1 MHFIGYVFLKNLV
14 WTQFLHPRTW
24 KFGFLVENYVYSL
37 IPRSKLDNLGQN
49 TSLKKKMLKNKFWGI
64 LTCIGEFQP
73 GNKTIYVVFDE
84 ESEFSGPRTPKL
96 SLDQVFLEKRPPEKN
111 KKK

>member
-1 MHFIGYVFLKNLV
+1 M
-14 WTQFLHPRTW
+14 R
-24 KFGFLVENYVYSL
+24 
-37 IPRSKLDNLGQN
+37 
-49 TSLKKKMLKNKFWGI
+49 KKQSKNKFGGI

-96 SLDQVFLEKRPPEKN
+96 RLDQVFKVKPPL
-111 KKK
+111 

>member
-1 MHFIGYVFLKNLV
+1 MEISRKKS
-14 WTQFLHPRTW
+14 R
-24 KFGFLVENYVYSL
+24 
-37 IPRSKLDNLGQN
+37 
-49 TSLKKKMLKNKFWGI
+49 KKKRYI

-96 SLDQVFLEKRPPEKN
+96 SLDQVFLGKTFFLEKLEN
-111 KKK
+111 IIVFS